1 MSSLVS
7 LTCSMNSCLRSSFC
21 RRSRWSR
28 RRNNMLMISRASS
41 FVAGGVTVAD
51 GGLIM
56 GKTEDSIPF
65 EVVTTLSGGSV
76 VVL

>member
-1 MSSLVS
+1 
-7 LTCSMNSCLRSSFC
+7 
-21 RRSRWSR
+21 
-28 RRNNMLMISRASS
+28 MISRASS